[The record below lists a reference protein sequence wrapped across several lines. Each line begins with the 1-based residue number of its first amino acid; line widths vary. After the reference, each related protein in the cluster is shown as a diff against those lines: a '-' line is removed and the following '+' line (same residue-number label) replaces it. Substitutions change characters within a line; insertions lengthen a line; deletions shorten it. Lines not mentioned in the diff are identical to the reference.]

1 MQGLKTPATLSQ
13 AMSTNI
19 SASNLIQAVTDL
31 NIEWQQAK
39 SHWRDVKSEEFERRY
54 LEKLSEHVAKAKP
67 IIDEIEKLLRKVR
80 QDCE

>member
-1 MQGLKTPATLSQ
+1 
-13 AMSTNI
+13 MSTNI

-31 NIEWQQAK
+31 NIEWQQTKA
-39 SHWRDVKSEEFERRY
+39 HWRDAKSEEFEQRY
-54 LEKLSEHVAKAKP
+54 LEKLSEHVAKSKP